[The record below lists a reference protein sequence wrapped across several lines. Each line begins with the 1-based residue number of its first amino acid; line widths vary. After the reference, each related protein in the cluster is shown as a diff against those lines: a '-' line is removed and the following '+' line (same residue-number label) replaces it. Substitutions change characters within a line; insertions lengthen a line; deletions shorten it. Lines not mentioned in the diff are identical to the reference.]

1 MNISATSRRPAA
13 LVAAA
18 VVLLLAAVA
27 ISLAGNRPD
36 TAGADLNLNQN
47 FCKGSIA
54 QGDAGSK
61 DDPTQTSVKY
71 RVACAMPVTGYALFL
86 DGHPIQSLETEVFG
100 TDPATK
106 AVVATDAF
114 SCNGTIP
121 GYGINCVGT
130 YGGHWSV
137 LEGQF
142 TIEGP
147 LCAEPRVDPVLTV
160 ATATV
165 DSKGKPVQAL
175 AGPFD
180 LGRPRGCKPTA
191 FSGKTKIPKQS
202 EDAPVTQ

>member
-13 LVAAA
+13 LIAA
-18 VVLLLAAVA
+18 VAVLLLAAVA
-27 ISLAGNRPD
+27 VSLAGNRPD

-54 QGDAGSK
+54 AGDPNK
-61 DDPTQTSVKY
+61 DDATLTSVKY
-71 RVACAMPVTGYALFL
+71 RIACAMPVTGLALFL

-100 TDPATK
+100 TDATTK
-106 AVVATDAF
+106 AVVPTDAF

-142 TIEGP
+142 TIEGK
-147 LCAEPRVDPVLTV
+147 LCDEPRVNPVLTV

-165 DSKGKPVQAL
+165 DKGKPVQAL

-191 FSGKTKIPKQS
+191 FSGRTKIPKQS

>member
-1 MNISATSRRPAA
+1 MNISATSRRPA
-13 LVAAA
+13 LIAAA

-27 ISLAGNRPD
+27 VSLAGNRPD

-47 FCKGSIA
+47 FCKGSVSA
-54 QGDAGSK
+54 GDPNK
-61 DDPTQTSVKY
+61 DDPTLTSVKY

-142 TIEGP
+142 TIDGR
-147 LCAEPRVDPVLTV
+147 LCDEPRLNPVLTV

-165 DSKGKPVQAL
+165 AAGKPVQAL

-180 LGRPRGCKPTA
+180 LGRPRGCKATA

-202 EDAPVTQ
+202 EDSPVTQ

>member
-47 FCKGSIA
+47 FCKGSVA
-54 QGDAGSK
+54 AGDASSK
-61 DDPTQTSVKY
+61 DDPTLTSVKY
-71 RVACAMPVTGYALFL
+71 RIACAMPISGYSLFL

-100 TDPATK
+100 TDPTTK
-106 AVVATDAF
+106 AVVPTDAF

-121 GYGINCVGT
+121 GYGVNCVGS
-130 YGGHWSV
+130 YGGKWSV

-142 TIEGP
+142 TIEGK
-147 LCAEPRVDPVLTV
+147 LCDEPRLNPVLTV
-160 ATATV
+160 ATATIAA
-165 DSKGKPVQAL
+165 GKPVQAL

-180 LGRPRGCKPTA
+180 MGRPRGCKATA

-202 EDAPVTQ
+202 EDTPVTQ